1 MIFFYFYLFK
11 EMIKFKLQK
20 NRKNDYEYIING
32 NTLLFIKFLH
42 EHKEIIKNMIQN
54 KPRKVNIKKF
64 FKYLKKLVL
73 YEFTTEEFNLEI
85 PQQYVSNI
93 ISDILNYQYGKNFN
107 LIDILENSMTK
118 EYLYSNFELWWY
130 QSMYM
135 LGGSGYIRN
144 INDYLNTFWDFKE
157 NLYTEEECNLKIK
170 LSYSRHKVPQ
180 IFSDEELKKL
190 EDFVYFYSNQYSLYE
205 TNYINDD
212 FNYFSMEGRIF

>member
-73 YEFTTEEFNLEI
+73 YEFTTEEFNLKI
-85 PQQYVSNI
+85 PQDYVSNI
-93 ISDILNYQYGKNFN
+93 IADILNYQYGKNFN
-107 LIDILENSMTK
+107 LIDILEKNMSK

-170 LSYSRHKVPQ
+170 LSYSHHKVPQ

-190 EDFVYFYSNQYSLYE
+190 EDFVYFYSNPPFLYE

-212 FNYFSMEGRIF
+212 LNYFSMEGRIF